1 MKRLVTRLEFLFPN
15 RVVCGVSEAQS
26 FSRKFKH
33 SSQYLLRPACQYDTI
48 HKLHYNTPL
57 FQGNKQRSVSSESSS
72 IEGTTL
78 MKRLDG
84 CHTENVPQA
93 STSPSSALDTT
104 AHLGK
109 KPSISSRAGIF
120 PPLPPAPAVALSY
133 SAHSQATLPSCVP

>member
-15 RVVCGVSEAQS
+15 RVVCGVSVAVQQ
-26 FSRKFKH
+26 KI
-33 SSQYLLRPACQYDTI
+33 Y
-48 HKLHYNTPL
+48 KLHYNTPL
-57 FQGNKQRSVSSESSS
+57 FQGNKQRAVSSESSS
-72 IEGTTL
+72 IEGTAL

-133 SAHSQATLPSCVP
+133 SAHSQATLPSCVPSDVHLTSITNSLPHVRLH